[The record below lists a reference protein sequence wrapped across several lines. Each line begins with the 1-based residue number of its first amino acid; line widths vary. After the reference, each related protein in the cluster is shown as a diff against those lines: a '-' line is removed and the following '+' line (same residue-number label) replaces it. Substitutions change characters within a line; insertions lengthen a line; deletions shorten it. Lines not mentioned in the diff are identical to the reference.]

1 MRNAVIA
8 LDPGNTYSGLA
19 VADADA
25 TTVRA
30 AMIGIERVRTANHT
44 PYLAGHKLLRP
55 MAHYLVRRHELQVV
69 AVAIEHAPPTMRKDA
84 PGAASRGDV
93 GFKQAWLAASFCGA
107 PGDLVPIDGE
117 PLEISTSEWRTSL
130 LAVTGERKPTR
141 DGVVRHAEAALTRRP
156 PPTVSRRGTDFVL
169 TWSACGHETVREAAG
184 FRPDLAPTTCPTCAA
199 KPVGDPAKLVREAWK
214 EIAVRG
220 AIDMWPS
227 LMEPVIAQAV
237 GASTKAK
244 RGQTPDPWT
253 LQGVPDAAE
262 AAWCAF
268 HVVAQRNPGVCS
280 RRF

>member
-19 VADADA
+19 VADVDA
-25 TTVRA
+25 TTVRE

-55 MAHYLVRRHELQVV
+55 MARHLVKVHELHVV
-69 AVAIEHAPPTMRKDA
+69 AVAIEHAPAKVRKDVNHGPQA
-84 PGAASRGDV
+84 DI
-93 GFKQAWLAASFCGA
+93 GFKQAWLAASFCGS
-107 PGDLVPIDGE
+107 PGDLVPADGE
-117 PLEISTSEWRTSL
+117 PLEIGPGDWRATL
-130 LAVTGERKPTR
+130 LAVTGQRKPTR
-141 DGVVRHAEAALTRRP
+141 DGVVRHAQAEVTRRP
-156 PPTVSRRGTDFVL
+156 PPTVVRRGNDFVL
-169 TWSACGHETVREAAG
+169 AWSACGHETVREAAG

-199 KPVGDPAKLVREAWK
+199 KPVGDPAKLVRDAWK
-214 EIAVRG
+214 EMAVRG
-220 AIDMWPS
+220 AIEMWPS

>member
-25 TTVRA
+25 RTVRE

-55 MAHYLVRRHELQVV
+55 MARYLVKHHELQVV
-69 AVAIEHAPPTMRKDA
+69 AVAIEHAPAKVRKDVA
-84 PGAASRGDV
+84 HGPQADI

-107 PGDLVPIDGE
+107 PGDLVPEDGE
-117 PLEISTSEWRTSL
+117 PLEIGPADWRATMLS
-130 LAVTGERKPTR
+130 VTGERKPTR
-141 DGVVRHAEAALTRRP
+141 DGVVRHAQAEVTRRP
-156 PPTVSRRGTDFVL
+156 PPTLSRRDADFVF
-169 TWSACGHETVREAAG
+169 TWPGCGHETVRAAAG
-184 FRPDLAPTTCPTCAA
+184 FRPDLAPVTCPTCAA
-199 KPVGDPAKLVREAWK
+199 KPAGDPAKLVRDAWK
-214 EIAVRG
+214 EMAVRG
-220 AIDMWPS
+220 AVDMWPS
-227 LMEPVIAQAV
+227 LMAPVIAQAV
-237 GASTKAK
+237 GASVKAK
-244 RGQTPDPWT
+244 RGADPAPWT